1 MISPPFFSRGDLD
14 GFFGLFVDN
23 LLQIMLIVLLGPIIC
38 GFTSTQIA
46 EQILPAVALSV
57 VFGNLFYA
65 WQARRLARRTGRDDV
80 TALPYGINTVSLM
93 AFMFLVIG
101 PVYRDTGNPEL
112 AWQVGLFACFLNGA
126 MEIVG
131 AYGADWLR
139 RNTPRAAL
147 LSALAGIAVTFIA
160 MGFVFHIFAAP
171 ALALLPMMI
180 LLGVYAAK
188 LRLPWGLPGG
198 FVAVCV
204 GVAIAAALHA
214 LGWLESTT
222 PAVAADLG
230 LHLPRPVPDSML
242 ALMFSPLGWQ
252 YFAVILP
259 MGLFNIIGALQN
271 LESAEAAGDRYETR
285 PSLLANGAGTL
296 LAASF
301 GSPFPTTIYI
311 GHPAWKSMGAGTG
324 YSVLNA
330 IAMSL
335 LCLTGT
341 YAVVMAWVPLEAT
354 LGILLWI
361 GLSITAQAFQ
371 ETPRRHALAV
381 SLGMIP
387 ALAAWALLLIETTLR
402 VSGSSLFAVADKF
415 GSDLYIHGV
424 IALNQGFIFTSTIL
438 AAMLAFMI
446 DRRFDQAAGWCLA
459 ASILSYFG
467 VIHSYRL
474 TESGV
479 QNHFGLNAAPEFA
492 AIYAL
497 CALLLWLLHRDARR
511 AARSSGA
518 LPPSAG
524 QSLQPGPTLAAR
536 HPAPDLA
543 EAAPRDRAHP

>member
-1 MISPPFFSRGDLD
+1 MSSPQLFSRGDLD

-23 LLQIMLIVLLGPIIC
+23 LLQIMLIVLLGPVIC

-65 WQARRLARRTGRDDV
+65 WQARQLARRTGRDDV

-101 PVYRDTGNPEL
+101 PVYRDTGNAEL

-131 AYGADWLR
+131 AYLADWLR

-147 LSALAGIAVTFIA
+147 LSALAGIAITFIA
-160 MGFVFHIFAAP
+160 MGFVFQIFAAP
-171 ALALLPMMI
+171 ALAMLPMMI

-204 GVAIAAALHA
+204 GILIAGLLHA
-214 LGWLESTT
+214 TGWAVS
-222 PAVAADLG
+222 PASSVEAVPG
-230 LHLPRPVPDSML
+230 LHLPQPVPEAML
-242 ALMFSPLGWQ
+242 ALMMSPLGWK

-259 MGLFNIIGALQN
+259 MGLFNIIGSLQN

-285 PSLLANGAGTL
+285 PSLLVNGIGTL
-296 LAASF
+296 LAAGF
-301 GSPFPTTIYI
+301 GSAFPTTIYI
-311 GHPAWKSMGAGTG
+311 GHPAWKAMGARSG

-330 IAMSL
+330 VAVGL
-335 LCLTGT
+335 LCFTGT
-341 YAVVMAWVPLEAT
+341 YATVMAWVPLEAT

-381 SLGMIP
+381 SIGMIP
-387 ALAAWALLLIETTLR
+387 TLAAWALLLIETTLR
-402 VSGSSLFAVADKF
+402 VGGSSLFAVADKF

-446 DRRFDQAAGWCLA
+446 DRRFDKAAAWCLTA
-459 ASILSYFG
+459 ALFSFFG
-467 VIHSYRL
+467 VIHAYRL

-492 AIYAL
+492 VLYA
-497 CALLLWLLHRDARR
+497 ASAALLWLLHLYARR
-511 AARSSGA
+511 QPIDSVD
-518 LPPSAG
+518 AG
-524 QSLQPGPTLAAR
+524 
-536 HPAPDLA
+536 
-543 EAAPRDRAHP
+543 